1 MLNFLMFVV
10 VVVVVVVAVAAAVVV
25 VVAAA
30 AAAVAAAVTK
40 NPSTNQGVHY
50 RTKRNFASNIR
61 IIMNVNR
68 ALGGVLTE
76 MRGRMRKIDGNL
88 ERVKRNIEY
97 LEDMYEGV
105 FRKVNRLIVN

>member
-1 MLNFLMFVV
+1 
-10 VVVVVVVAVAAAVVV
+10 
-25 VVAAA
+25 
-30 AAAVAAAVTK
+30 
-40 NPSTNQGVHY
+40 
-50 RTKRNFASNIR
+50 
-61 IIMNVNR
+61 MNVNR